1 MMYAT
6 ACVLSADSQILTD
19 AQLAA
24 INAATSLIAPV
35 WPLDQTIAV
44 NPYWQLRHLPR
55 QQVAARMAALAG
67 SPSLMS
73 PDFYRDAWHS
83 GLIKDSDL
91 RKASAQA
98 APAATP
104 ALTPAVLLAE
114 LQHNGRAP
122 AVWRKLSDVLDARRS
137 PRQMSWQEEIVY
149 QISQFCAAHF
159 QQQRPLLT
167 RSGPDSDAD
176 LYPHWHHNVARDHG
190 ISVLMSVPSL
200 TKQFQSLPAQ
210 ADQLLAMAISEL
222 GISDDH
228 LELVCHG
235 LLLDVNGWASHLAW
249 RAWHRDDEHKSL
261 ELRDLLAIRM
271 AWELVLWRLAPV
283 ELQQVWQ
290 QEKSSLPGL
299 NQHHEEA
306 QSALWIWARAL
317 EIAEQRQLRE
327 RLLLGLPAS
336 VSLDHALPSDERKR
350 LQAVF
355 CIDVRSEPMRRALE
369 NQGADIETFGFAGF
383 FGLPI
388 ACQPDGT
395 SVCRPQL
402 PGLLAAQLTA
412 KPSGAGHPLKR
423 VRQQAHWQDWSESAS
438 GTFAM
443 VESAGGA
450 YLMNLLRQTFKPQAS
465 ENPVSALTH
474 QTCWQLSK
482 DGEVLEAQAL
492 AELVKPVLI
501 AMGVQQW
508 APVVLLVGHGSHSA
522 NNLQAAGLDC
532 GACGGQTGEVNVRV
546 LAQLLNDTNVRHHLA
561 VLDYP
566 LPADTQFVAALHN
579 TTTDHIEC
587 FDASVAA
594 HLNPVLASARAQTQR
609 VRATAFAELAGPL
622 SAEKL
627 DQAFQARS
635 KDWSQPRPEWGL
647 ANNKAFVIA
656 PRAWTR
662 DSDLQGRVFLHDYCW
677 QDDAGRQFSVLELL
691 MTAPMIVT
699 HWINMHYNA
708 SMTDNYKFGSGN
720 KLLHNAVG
728 GNLGVFEG
736 NAGDLRFGLAR
747 QSLHN
752 GERWMHT
759 PVRLAVYI
767 AAPATAIAEI
777 VARHVMLKDLINNGW
792 IELYQWQ
799 ADQGFAR
806 LNQGRWQLVKFS
818 PGELR

>member
-1 MMYAT
+1 MSAT
-6 ACVLSADSQILTD
+6 ACVLPAVSPRLTE

-24 INAATSLIAPV
+24 INAATGLIAPV

-91 RKASAQA
+91 RKASAQS
-98 APAATP
+98 APTATL

-114 LQHNGRAP
+114 LQHTGRAP
-122 AVWRKLSDVLDARRS
+122 AVWRKLSDVLDTRRS

-159 QQQRPLLT
+159 QQHRPLLT
-167 RSGPDSDAD
+167 RSGTDNEAG
-176 LYPHWHHNVARDHG
+176 LYPHWHHNVAQDHG

-200 TKQFQSLPAQ
+200 TRQFQLLPAQ

-222 GISDDH
+222 GIADEH

-249 RAWHRDDEHKSL
+249 RAWHRSDEHNNL
-261 ELRDLLAIRM
+261 ETRDLLAIRM
-271 AWELVLWRLAPV
+271 AWELVLWRLAPAD
-283 ELQQVWQ
+283 LQQVWQ
-290 QEKSSLPGL
+290 QETSSLPGL
-299 NQHHEEA
+299 LNQHEEA

-317 EIAEQRQLRE
+317 EIAEQRHLRE
-327 RLLLGLPAS
+327 RLLQGLPAA
-336 VSLDHALPSDERKR
+336 VSLEYASPPDARKR

-369 NQGADIETFGFAGF
+369 NQGADVETFGFAGF

-388 ACQPDGT
+388 ACQPDAT

-402 PGLLAAQLTA
+402 PGLLSAQLTA
-412 KPSGAGHPLKR
+412 TPSGATHSLER
-423 VRQQAHWQDWSESAS
+423 VQQQAHWQDWSESAS

-450 YLMNLLRQTFKPQAS
+450 YLMNLLRQTFRPQAA

-474 QTCWQLSK
+474 QTQWQLSK
-482 DGEVLEAQAL
+482 DGQVLDAQAL
-492 AELVKPVLI
+492 AALVKPVLI
-501 AMGVQQW
+501 AMGVQHW

-546 LAQLLNDTNVRHHLA
+546 LAQLLNNVEVRAQLT

-579 TTTDHIEC
+579 TTTDHIDC

-594 HLNPVLASARAQTQR
+594 QLNPVLTSARAQAQR
-609 VRATAFAELAGPL
+609 ARATAFAELQGLL
-622 SAEKL
+622 SSEKL
-627 DQAFQARS
+627 DQAFQKRS
-635 KDWSQPRPEWGL
+635 NDWSQPRPEWGL

-656 PRAWTR
+656 PRVWTR
-662 DSDLQGRVFLHDYCW
+662 NSDLQGRVFLHDYCW

-699 HWINMHYNA
+699 HWINMQYNA

-777 VARHVMLKDLINNGW
+777 VARHVMLQDLINNGW

-806 LNQGRWQLVKFS
+806 LNQGRWQLVKFG